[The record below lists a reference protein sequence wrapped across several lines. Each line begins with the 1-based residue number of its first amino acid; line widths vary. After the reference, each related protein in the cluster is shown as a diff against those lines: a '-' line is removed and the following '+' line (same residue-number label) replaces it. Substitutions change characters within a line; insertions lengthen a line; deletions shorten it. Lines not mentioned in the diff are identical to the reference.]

1 MAKKL
6 SDGSNKKPTV
16 VKEFIKLEDLPQ
28 VLKEKFDA
36 YKLSPHSIDFAM
48 RVAGGESP
56 MDVVRDIYS
65 YGDDRA
71 QIKRQTKNLLGNPK
85 IQQMVKTFRD
95 NLKHETYIDSTL
107 LLRRMDMLYA
117 EAIYDDNHIQALQVL
132 KEMAKV
138 VKDNS
143 GTVTV
148 TDVTIK
154 FELKNS
160 LNIKNKKEIDAE
172 DAEIVE

>member
-1 MAKKL
+1 MAKKK
-6 SDGSNKKPTV
+6 SEGSKKKATV

-56 MDVVRDIYS
+56 MDVVKELYS

-85 IQQMVKTFRD
+85 IQQMIKTLRD
-95 NLKHETYIDSTL
+95 NLKHDTYIDSTL
-107 LLRRMDMLYA
+107 ILRRMDMLYT
-117 EAIYDDNHIQALQVL
+117 EAIYDDNHMQALQVL

-143 GTVTV
+143 GSITV

-154 FELKNS
+154 FELKNT
-160 LNIKNKKEIDAE
+160 LNVKPKQIEADDAE
-172 DAEIVE
+172 VIE

>member
-1 MAKKL
+1 MARKL
-6 SDGSNKKPTV
+6 SEGSKKKPTV
-16 VKEFIKLEDLPQ
+16 VKDFIKLEDLPK

-36 YKLSPHSIDFAM
+36 YKLSPHSIDFCM

-56 MDVVRDIYS
+56 MDVVDDLYS
-65 YGDDRA
+65 YDGDRA
-71 QIKRQTKNLLGNPK
+71 QIKRQTKQLLGNPK
-85 IQQMVKTFRD
+85 MQQMIKTIRD

-107 LLRRMDMLYA
+107 ILRRMDMLYS
-117 EAIYDDNHIQALQVL
+117 EAIYDENPLMALNVL

-148 TDVTIK
+148 TDISIK
-154 FELKNS
+154 FELPNRI
-160 LNIKNKKEIDAE
+160 NVKKDDIDEANVIE
-172 DAEIVE
+172 

>member
-1 MAKKL
+1 MARKKIE
-6 SDGSNKKPTV
+6 GSNKKPTI

-48 RVAGGESP
+48 RIAGGESP
-56 MDVVRDIYS
+56 MDVVRDLYS

-71 QIKRQTKNLLGNPK
+71 QIKRQTSNLLGNPK
-85 IQQMVKTFRD
+85 IQQMVKTIRD

-107 LLRRMDMLYA
+107 ILRRMDMLFT
-117 EAIYDDNHIQALQVL
+117 EAMYDDNQIQALQVL
-132 KEMAKV
+132 KEMARV

-154 FELKNS
+154 FELPNRINVRKDD
-160 LNIKNKKEIDAE
+160 IDEANVIE
-172 DAEIVE
+172 